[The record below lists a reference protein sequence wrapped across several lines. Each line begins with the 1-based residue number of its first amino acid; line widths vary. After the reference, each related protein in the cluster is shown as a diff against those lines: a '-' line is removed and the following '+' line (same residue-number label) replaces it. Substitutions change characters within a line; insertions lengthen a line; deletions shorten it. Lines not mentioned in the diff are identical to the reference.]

1 MATYE
6 GAADISMVEQGEEVS
21 SSIPSTSLSVQL
33 LNQLLASRRDRY
45 RALRAS
51 GQAGGSIVFHQPSQA
66 QNGKEGPGEGAN
78 GESKSAVRTTHMV
91 LRILGLSFIVPMVT
105 LSDDGLPKTLDREGF
120 SVKAALETMAKAL
133 SMAKE
138 GTRAHRGVEFLPPSR
153 APQSMHGSCRAS
165 SPQPPSCMR
174 AAAVFRT
181 PHRTRTRCTSTRT

>member
-105 LSDDGLPKTLDREGF
+105 LSDDGLPSECGGRHRT
-120 SVKAALETMAKAL
+120 VTMSAD
-133 SMAKE
+133 
-138 GTRAHRGVEFLPPSR
+138 GTRQRPWIGKGSR
-153 APQSMHGSCRAS
+153 
-165 SPQPPSCMR
+165 
-174 AAAVFRT
+174 
-181 PHRTRTRCTSTRT
+181 